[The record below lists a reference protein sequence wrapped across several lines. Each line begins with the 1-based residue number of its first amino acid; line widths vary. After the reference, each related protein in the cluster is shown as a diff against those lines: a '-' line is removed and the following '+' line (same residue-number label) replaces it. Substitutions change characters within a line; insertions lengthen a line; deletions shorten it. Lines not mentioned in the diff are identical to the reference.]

1 MGEAKR
7 RKEKDPNYGKPK
19 SYMSYLELPH
29 TKVLVTHRE
38 LKEMIGYLKKWT
50 STHQFY
56 ATVIKDHTGRWE
68 KIEKLCYFIGM
79 QKLLNHNNQ
88 LYNTSSVFITEKF
101 EDDDKN
107 RLISYY
113 RAENMNG
120 FSVPAADENI
130 AKDTVK
136 KVLENCQKVYEELV
150 KAQDVKIIYK
160 SENCSAFHIPA
171 LETNLEGLCYV
182 EFFTKLEF

>member
-7 RKEKDPNYGKPK
+7 RREKDATYGKPK

-29 TKVLVTHRE
+29 TRGLVTYRE
-38 LKEMIGYLKKWT
+38 LKEMIGYLKKWA
-50 STHQFY
+50 STNQFY
-56 ATVIKDHTGRWE
+56 VTVIKDHTGRWE

-79 QKLLNHNNQ
+79 QKLLNHNTQ
-88 LYNTSSVFITEKF
+88 LYNSSSVFITQTF
-101 EDDDKN
+101 EDDNKN

-113 RAENMNG
+113 SAENMKG
-120 FSVPAADENI
+120 FPVPPDENI

-136 KVLENCQKVYEELV
+136 KVLEYSQKVYEELV
-150 KAQDVKIIYK
+150 EAQDVKIIYK
-160 SENCSAFHIPA
+160 SENCSAFHIPS
-171 LETNLEGLCYV
+171 LETTLEGLCYV